1 MYSTLIT
8 AVALFAVPVLRVA
21 AFAVS
26 EPELTQCESAK
37 ISWEGTK
44 GPYNVILV
52 DAAEPC
58 GEPLAEVGDFDKTF
72 TNWKVAI
79 PAGKVVQISIADS
92 KDDEAWSGNITVKAS
107 SDSSCLTGASSSTA
121 TGSAASP
128 SSSSTNSLTGGSTT
142 STTTDSTGGSTAD
155 DSGDVTPVGAANAGS
170 NSFLN
175 AAPAARNI
183 NGPVLALSAI
193 AAVVA
198 LAL

>member
-37 ISWEGTK
+37 ISWQGTT

-72 TNWKVAI
+72 VNWKVAI

-107 SDSSCLTGASSSTA
+107 SDSSCLTGAPLRPTRSP
-121 TGSAASP
+121 AAQLP
-128 SSSSTNSLTGGSTT
+128 PPPPTP
-142 STTTDSTGGSTAD
+142 DDSTAD
-155 DSGDVTPVGAANAGS
+155 DSTTEVKPVGAANAGS